1 MLETNKDFK
10 AIPFGWM
17 RAIMLL
23 VSYVL
28 LMYVLFAVLGK
39 WLLGNGSNDYLLL
52 AFNVGCSLVAALVTV
67 IGFTKFA
74 DKLPLS
80 SLGLSFEKNNTVINS
95 LTGMAAALFVLACG
109 SFILLIFGHLK
120 ILERDWL
127 PLPLVI
133 YLFIMLCVAV
143 AEELVFRGYILRN
156 LMGSFNPII
165 SLLIS
170 SLLFAGLHVMNSH
183 FNVMAFLGIFSAGML
198 IGVNYIFTKNIWY
211 AVAFHFLWNFF
222 QGPILGYPVSGIA
235 INSQFIQDLQGP
247 DWLTGG
253 AFGYEASVFV
263 ILLNTAVFLF
273 LYKQYSTK
281 FRISNLPK
289 F

>member
-1 MLETNKDFK
+1 MLETNKEFK

-23 VSYVL
+23 VTYVL
-28 LMYVLFAVLGK
+28 LLFVLNALFGK
-39 WLLGNGSNDYLLL
+39 LILRNAENDYLLL
-52 AFNVGCSLVAALVTV
+52 GYNVGCSLVAAVISVLV
-67 IGFTKFA
+67 FTKFA
-74 DKLPLS
+74 DKQPLRV
-80 SLGLSFEKNNTVINS
+80 LGLSVERHNTVINS

-127 PLPLVI
+127 PVPLVI
-133 YLFIMLCVAV
+133 YLFIMLGVAL

-156 LMGSFNPII
+156 LMGSFNPVIA
-165 SLLIS
+165 LLIS
-170 SLLFAGLHVMNSH
+170 SLLFAGLHVMNNH
-183 FNVMAFLGIFSAGML
+183 FNVMAFLGIFSAGMV

-211 AVAFHFLWNFF
+211 AVVFHWLWNFF

-263 ILLNTAVFLF
+263 ILLNTAIFLF

-281 FRISNLPK
+281 FKVSHLPN